1 MELIRYM
8 MTHETG
14 SYIKENGPALLVQI
28 GMIIGIWAIVRII
41 EKIRGKRRLT
51 VLERRAAERE
61 AKENERVIWRAED
74 KPFTQADFE
83 AWKASKK
90 EKP

>member
-1 MELIRYM
+1 MFENLLI
-8 MTHETG
+8 
-14 SYIKENGPALLVQI
+14 AA
-28 GMIIGIWAIVRII
+28 AID
-41 EKIRGKRRLT
+41 EIRGKRRLT
-51 VLERRAAERE
+51 VLEQRAAERE

-83 AWKASKK
+83 AWKASKE